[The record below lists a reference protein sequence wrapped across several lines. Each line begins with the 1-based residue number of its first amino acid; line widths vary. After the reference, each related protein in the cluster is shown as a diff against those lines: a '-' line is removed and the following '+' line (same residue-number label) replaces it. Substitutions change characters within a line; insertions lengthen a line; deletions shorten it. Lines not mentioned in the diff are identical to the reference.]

1 MDSIMKVKLYS
12 MIVDIYKI
20 YKCVGGLTNVFL
32 QVLVVC
38 GLANLVAGQ
47 GSYYSSFTGPVS
59 GAVDEILVAEPA
71 GFKKSE
77 PTYDYV
83 AKPDYSFGYGV
94 NDPETGNTQKHEE
107 TRDGDT
113 VRGQYSVVE
122 PDGTVRTVVYT
133 ADPEN
138 GFQATVH
145 RKPPVGSASYPPPS
159 VLPEYAPEIVP
170 PVNNPPEYVPEYR
183 PEYTPE
189 YTPAEYVP
197 ESSEAPADY

>member
-1 MDSIMKVKLYS
+1 MKVKFLYS
-12 MIVDIYKI
+12 MKVDTYMRFKI
-20 YKCVGGLTNVFL
+20 QGGLTNVFL

-38 GLANLVAGQ
+38 GLAALVGGQ

-59 GAVDEILVAEPA
+59 GAVDEILVPEPA
-71 GFKKSE
+71 GFKKSGE

-159 VLPEYAPEIVP
+159 VLPEYTPEIVA
-170 PVNNPPEYVPEYR
+170 PVSNPPEYVPEYR

-189 YTPAEYVP
+189 YTPEYVP
-197 ESSEAPADY
+197 ESAEAPAEY